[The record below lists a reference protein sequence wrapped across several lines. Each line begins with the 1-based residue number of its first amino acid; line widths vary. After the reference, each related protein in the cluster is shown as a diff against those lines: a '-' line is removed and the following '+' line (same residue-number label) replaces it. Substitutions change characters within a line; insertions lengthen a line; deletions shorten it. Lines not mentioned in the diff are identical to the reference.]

1 MEYERGAENLP
12 SNSNMSVGSPNTSA
26 THVAR
31 ADCPHLSEP
40 EWEALQRLSTVIG
53 EAAVATMLRTLSPT
67 EQHGVALG
75 FIVKEQRETAARTS
89 VSPSATPRVES
100 LKLHVSSYV
109 GREGEPLLRWLVEVD
124 TAITARR
131 IVDPLSKVAFAMSCL
146 GGRARS
152 WAYGRRLTDPTCFS
166 TYEEF
171 KEELKQAF
179 EPPQNEF
186 RSRAEFLDL
195 QQGKHDVHAYAQR
208 ARYLVS
214 NIVTN
219 PIDEATK
226 VVTFM
231 KGLRDGPVKTYLFR
245 EYPNTL
251 EAAIALAI
259 QEEFSLRQAKL
270 HVNAPRLMP
279 RPVAR
284 PTGGPEPMDLSSAT
298 AAGSQQR
305 RGSTNGPAGAGRPA
319 GDAIERVDIGH
330 AAMKIAVPSE
340 SQSHC
345 KKQDDKP
352 NLVILKVS
360 SKREKSLRAL
370 VDCGASNNFV
380 RLQSLPRLDFEEVET
395 PRSLLE
401 VRLATGVV
409 VRTEKRIVRVRFS
422 YQEKKFVDELI
433 VLELD
438 DKFDMVLGMPWLA
451 RHDPVIDWMKRTIV
465 RFGSSSSATESDG
478 PVGAA
483 HAPRGACG
491 PPLETARNAAVSG
504 HPKRTPTTARVV
516 GRRCEPNQ
524 QGLVQS
530 DSRVSRSVRSDAV
543 VSTGNVDTQLVERHS
558 AVRRRGKED
567 ASALGA
573 DAASSADGCK
583 RPAPEM
589 LASSRAAGLHDEAV
603 RDQAGLERVRPRVE
617 PAGEFKEQLSTAGPG
632 QEETRGAGL
641 RTRSE
646 RRKRQKLRK
655 SRSGTETLQA
665 VSAGQ
670 TQELETTVETL
681 SVLTRTS
688 IGLQYKKMRLNNPP
702 TLASELMSLPVT
714 SWKRFSRE
722 LHDGRIEQICI
733 LSDVERMTCEA
744 EELNQLISEGA
755 DALSAKSKKERF
767 DEQGWDSLK
776 ASPFYKVLREYKDVL
791 PDDIPAE
798 LPQDKGVQHEID
810 LVPGTKYCV
819 TRQWPLPREQVKAI
833 DDFFESRRNV
843 GQVRESKSPHSAPTF
858 CVKKPQGGW
867 RIVHAYNKLNDAT
880 VPAQTPIPRKD
891 VIIDS
896 MTSSTIFSTLDL
908 RDGFYQILMRESDI
922 PLTAVST
929 PSGMLWEWLVM
940 PQGLK
945 NAPATF
951 NRCVTHLLRSVR
963 DFAPSYFDDVFIHS
977 RAVNGKSDVEM
988 HTEHLR
994 KLLELMRKHKLYA
1007 NLKKCIFGATEIPVL
1022 GCLVGKNGVRPDP
1035 GKVRVIN
1042 EWPTPSNVKELRQ
1055 FLGLA
1060 TYLGKYVSNYAGK
1073 IRPLS
1078 QLLKKEA
1085 AWEWTADCQQ
1095 AFEAVKQGLTETPI
1109 LAVTDQDRPFH
1120 VVCDASDFAIGCALM
1135 QLDHEGRDR
1144 VVYYQSR
1151 QLKPAERNYPVHDK
1165 ERLAMKYALAKF
1177 RVYLLGS
1184 RPFVVYTDHASL
1196 RTAIKSPHIS
1206 QRMARWL
1213 SFFAEYN
1220 FQVKYK
1226 PGRLNVVADALSRR
1240 PDYAVQEA
1248 DANAVGVVRTTTP
1261 SSSLLDDVKA
1271 AYAHDADAKQLL
1283 EYFST
1288 PSDKSRQK
1296 LSKHLRVRVHR
1307 YRVHN
1312 GLLLY
1317 STVDDNAD
1325 RIVVPDEYHDAP
1337 TSGHPGREKT
1347 YLLLT
1352 RDFYWSHQYKWVRKY
1367 VTFVLAR
1374 YASV

>member
-1 MEYERGAENLP
+1 
-12 SNSNMSVGSPNTSA
+12 MSVGSPNTSA

-171 KEELKQAF
+171 KEELKLAF

-226 VVTFM
+226 VVTFT

-251 EAAIALAI
+251 EAAIALAM

-279 RPVAR
+279 RPVVR
-284 PTGGPEPMDLSSAT
+284 PSGGPEPMDLSSAT
-298 AAGSQQR
+298 AAGFQQR

-330 AAMKIAVPSE
+330 AAMKIAAPSE

-370 VDCGASNNFV
+370 VDC
-380 RLQSLPRLDFEEVET
+380 
-395 PRSLLE
+395 
-401 VRLATGVV
+401 
-409 VRTEKRIVRVRFS
+409 EK
-422 YQEKKFVDELI
+422 EFVDELI

-438 DKFDMVLGMPWLA
+438 DKFDMVLGMP
-451 RHDPVIDWMKRTIV
+451 
-465 RFGSSSSATESDG
+465 
-478 PVGAA
+478 
-483 HAPRGACG
+483 
-491 PPLETARNAAVSG
+491 
-504 HPKRTPTTARVV
+504 
-516 GRRCEPNQ
+516 
-524 QGLVQS
+524 
-530 DSRVSRSVRSDAV
+530 
-543 VSTGNVDTQLVERHS
+543 
-558 AVRRRGKED
+558 RRGKEG

-603 RDQAGLERVRPRVE
+603 HDQAGLERVRPRVK
-617 PAGEFKEQLSTAGPG
+617 PAGEYEEQLSMAGPG

-646 RRKRQKLRK
+646 RRKREKLRK

-665 VSAGQ
+665 VSTGH

-681 SVLTRTS
+681 RVLTRTS
-688 IGLQYKKMRLNNPP
+688 IGLQYKKMRLDNPP

-714 SWKRFSRE
+714 SWRRFARE

-744 EELNQLISEGA
+744 EELSQLISEGA

-776 ASPFYKVLREYKDVL
+776 ASSFYKVLREYKDVL

-819 TRQWPLPREQVKAI
+819 TLQWPLPREQVKAI
-833 DDFFESRRNV
+833 DDFFESRRKA
-843 GQVRESKSPHSAPTF
+843 GQYRH
-858 CVKKPQGGW
+858 
-867 RIVHAYNKLNDAT
+867 RRRY
-880 VPAQTPIPRKD
+880 
-891 VIIDS
+891 
-896 MTSSTIFSTLDL
+896 
-908 RDGFYQILMRESDI
+908 
-922 PLTAVST
+922 
-929 PSGMLWEWLVM
+929 
-940 PQGLK
+940 
-945 NAPATF
+945 
-951 NRCVTHLLRSVR
+951 
-963 DFAPSYFDDVFIHS
+963 
-977 RAVNGKSDVEM
+977 
-988 HTEHLR
+988 
-994 KLLELMRKHKLYA
+994 LEKM
-1007 NLKKCIFGATEIPVL
+1007 
-1022 GCLVGKNGVRPDP
+1022 
-1035 GKVRVIN
+1035 
-1042 EWPTPSNVKELRQ
+1042 
-1055 FLGLA
+1055 
-1060 TYLGKYVSNYAGK
+1060 
-1073 IRPLS
+1073 
-1078 QLLKKEA
+1078 
-1085 AWEWTADCQQ
+1085 
-1095 AFEAVKQGLTETPI
+1095 
-1109 LAVTDQDRPFH
+1109 
-1120 VVCDASDFAIGCALM
+1120 
-1135 QLDHEGRDR
+1135 
-1144 VVYYQSR
+1144 
-1151 QLKPAERNYPVHDK
+1151 
-1165 ERLAMKYALAKF
+1165 
-1177 RVYLLGS
+1177 
-1184 RPFVVYTDHASL
+1184 
-1196 RTAIKSPHIS
+1196 
-1206 QRMARWL
+1206 
-1213 SFFAEYN
+1213 
-1220 FQVKYK
+1220 
-1226 PGRLNVVADALSRR
+1226 
-1240 PDYAVQEA
+1240 
-1248 DANAVGVVRTTTP
+1248 
-1261 SSSLLDDVKA
+1261 
-1271 AYAHDADAKQLL
+1271 
-1283 EYFST
+1283 
-1288 PSDKSRQK
+1288 
-1296 LSKHLRVRVHR
+1296 
-1307 YRVHN
+1307 
-1312 GLLLY
+1312 
-1317 STVDDNAD
+1317 
-1325 RIVVPDEYHDAP
+1325 
-1337 TSGHPGREKT
+1337 
-1347 YLLLT
+1347 
-1352 RDFYWSHQYKWVRKY
+1352 
-1367 VTFVLAR
+1367 
-1374 YASV
+1374 

>member
-1 MEYERGAENLP
+1 MERSEFPHLNDSQFEPVRKMGGIFGRDVFRGLASVMPAEQVERVNAFDTYERELIAHVQGNLQASVAEPKPVQPKRLRLAVPAFEGKEGENLHFWIREVEIAMRAGLISDQGLRVAFAL
-12 SNSNMSVGSPNTSA
+12 SNLSGRAKNWAYTLETMSPGCFASWEQFPNTSA

-124 TAITARR
+124 TAIAARR

-171 KEELKQAF
+171 KEELKLAF

-231 KGLRDGPVKTYLFR
+231 KGLRDGPVRTYLFR

-251 EAAIALAI
+251 EAAIALAM

-270 HVNAPRLMP
+270 HVNAPRPMP
-279 RPVAR
+279 RPVVR
-284 PTGGPEPMDLSSAT
+284 PSGGPEPMDLSSAT

-319 GDAIERVDIGH
+319 GDAVERVDIGH
-330 AAMKIAVPSE
+330 AAMKIAAPSE

-352 NLVILKVS
+352 NLVILK
-360 SKREKSLRAL
+360 KE
-370 VDCGASNNFV
+370 
-380 RLQSLPRLDFEEVET
+380 
-395 PRSLLE
+395 
-401 VRLATGVV
+401 
-409 VRTEKRIVRVRFS
+409 
-422 YQEKKFVDELI
+422 FVDELI

-438 DKFDMVLGMPWLA
+438 DMVLGMPWLA
-451 RHDPVIDWMKRTIV
+451 RHDPVIDWTKRTIV

-491 PPLETARNAAVSG
+491 CLRSPQANAND
-504 HPKRTPTTARVV
+504 
-516 GRRCEPNQ
+516 CE
-524 QGLVQS
+524 
-530 DSRVSRSVRSDAV
+530 SRWKKM
-543 VSTGNVDTQLVERHS
+543 
-558 AVRRRGKED
+558 RRGKEG

-573 DAASSADGCK
+573 NAASSANGCK
-583 RPAPEM
+583 RPAPKM
-589 LASSRAAGLHDEAV
+589 LASSHAAGLHDEAV

-617 PAGEFKEQLSTAGPG
+617 PAGEYKEQLSTAGPG

-646 RRKRQKLRK
+646 RRKREKLRK

-688 IGLQYKKMRLNNPP
+688 IGLQYKKMRLDNPP

-714 SWKRFSRE
+714 SWKRFARE
-722 LHDGRIEQICI
+722 LHDGRIERICV
-733 LSDVERMTCEA
+733 LSDVERMTA
-744 EELNQLISEGA
+744 FA
-755 DALSAKSKKERF
+755 PSKKERF

-776 ASPFYKVLREYKDVL
+776 ASPFYKVLRDYKDIL

-819 TRQWPLPREQVKAI
+819 TRQWPLPR
-833 DDFFESRRNV
+833 
-843 GQVRESKSPHSAPTF
+843 QVRESKSPHSAPTF

-880 VPAQTPIPRKD
+880 VPAQPPIPRKD

-908 RDGFYQILMRESDI
+908 RDGFYQILMLESNI

-940 PQGLK
+940 SQGLK

-951 NRCVTHLLRSVR
+951 N
-963 DFAPSYFDDVFIHS
+963 S

-1022 GCLVGKNGVRPDP
+1022 GCLVGKNG
-1035 GKVRVIN
+1035 
-1042 EWPTPSNVKELRQ
+1042 ELRQ

-1060 TYLGKYVSNYAGK
+1060 TYLCKYVSNYAGK

-1085 AWEWTADCQQ
+1085 AWEWTAGCQQ
-1095 AFEAVKQGLTETPI
+1095 AFEAVKQGLTEAPI
-1109 LAVTDQDRPFH
+1109 LAVADQDRPFH
-1120 VVCDASDFAIGCALM
+1120 VLSMSTAGHPQTDGQTERVNRVLVDTMKSYAHSFRQWSDCLSMAEFAINNSVHVSTGHTPFYVNAMRHPRVPSVLGAVAPSAGPAANKE
-1135 QLDHEGRDR
+1135 HELNQGFSSDAMDFVQR
-1144 VVYYQSR
+1144 R
-1151 QLKPAERNYPVHDK
+1151 Q
-1165 ERLAMKYALAKF
+1165 
-1177 RVYLLGS
+1177 
-1184 RPFVVYTDHASL
+1184 
-1196 RTAIKSPHIS
+1196 
-1206 QRMARWL
+1206 
-1213 SFFAEYN
+1213 
-1220 FQVKYK
+1220 
-1226 PGRLNVVADALSRR
+1226 
-1240 PDYAVQEA
+1240 AVI
-1248 DANAVGVVRTTTP
+1248 R
-1261 SSSLLDDVKA
+1261 S
-1271 AYAHDADAKQLL
+1271 
-1283 EYFST
+1283 
-1288 PSDKSRQK
+1288 
-1296 LSKHLRVRVHR
+1296 
-1307 YRVHN
+1307 
-1312 GLLLY
+1312 
-1317 STVDDNAD
+1317 
-1325 RIVVPDEYHDAP
+1325 
-1337 TSGHPGREKT
+1337 
-1347 YLLLT
+1347 
-1352 RDFYWSHQYKWVRKY
+1352 
-1367 VTFVLAR
+1367 
-1374 YASV
+1374 

>member
-1 MEYERGAENLP
+1 
-12 SNSNMSVGSPNTSA
+12 
-26 THVAR
+26 
-31 ADCPHLSEP
+31 
-40 EWEALQRLSTVIG
+40 
-53 EAAVATMLRTLSPT
+53 
-67 EQHGVALG
+67 
-75 FIVKEQRETAARTS
+75 
-89 VSPSATPRVES
+89 
-100 LKLHVSSYV
+100 
-109 GREGEPLLRWLVEVD
+109 
-124 TAITARR
+124 
-131 IVDPLSKVAFAMSCL
+131 MSCL

-152 WAYGRRLTDPTCFS
+152 WVYGRRLTDPTCFS
-166 TYEEF
+166 TYEDF
-171 KEELKQAF
+171 KEELKLAF

-231 KGLRDGPVKTYLFR
+231 KCLRDGPVKTYLFR

-251 EAAIALAI
+251 EAAIALAM

-279 RPVAR
+279 RPVVR
-284 PTGGPEPMDLSSAT
+284 PSGGPEPMNLSSAT

-305 RGSTNGPAGAGRPA
+305 RGPTNGRAGSPAPA
-319 GDAIERVDIGH
+319 GDAVERVDIGH
-330 AAMKIAVPSE
+330 AALKITAPSE
-340 SQSHC
+340 SQFHC

-352 NLVILKVS
+352 NLVILK
-360 SKREKSLRAL
+360 
-370 VDCGASNNFV
+370 GI
-380 RLQSLPRLDFEEVET
+380 PRLDFEEVKT

-451 RHDPVIDWMKRTIV
+451 RHDPVIDWTKRTIM
-465 RFGSSSSATESDG
+465 RFGSSSSSSSVTESDG

-491 PPLETARNAAVSG
+491 PPPETARNAAVSD
-504 HPKRTPTTARVV
+504 HPKRTPTTARVF
-516 GRRCEPNQ
+516 GWKCEPNQ
-524 QGLVQS
+524 QGLIQS
-530 DSRVSRSVRSDAV
+530 DSRGSRSVRGDAV
-543 VSTGNVDTQLVERHS
+543 VSTDNVDTQFVERHS

-583 RPAPEM
+583 RPAPEI

-603 RDQAGLERVRPRVE
+603 RDQAGLERVRQRVK
-617 PAGEFKEQLSTAGPG
+617 PAGEYKEHLSTTGPG

-641 RTRSE
+641 RTISE
-646 RRKRQKLRK
+646 RRKRGKMRK

-670 TQELETTVETL
+670 THELETTVETL

-688 IGLQYKKMRLNNPP
+688 IRLQYKKMRLNNPP

-714 SWKRFSRE
+714 SWKRFARD

-733 LSDVERMTCEA
+733 LSDVERVACKA

-755 DALSAKSKKERF
+755 DALCAKSKKERF
-767 DEQGWDSLK
+767 DEQSWDSLK

-819 TRQWPLPREQVKAI
+819 TRQWPLPREQVMAI
-833 DDFFESRRNV
+833 NDFFESRRKA

-858 CVKKPQGGW
+858 RVKKPQDGW

-977 RAVNGKSDVEM
+977 RAVNGRSDVEM

-994 KLLELMRKHKLYA
+994 KLLELMRKHKLYV

-1060 TYLGKYVSNYAGK
+1060 TY
-1073 IRPLS
+1073 
-1078 QLLKKEA
+1078 
-1085 AWEWTADCQQ
+1085 T
-1095 AFEAVKQGLTETPI
+1095 
-1109 LAVTDQDRPFH
+1109 
-1120 VVCDASDFAIGCALM
+1120 
-1135 QLDHEGRDR
+1135 
-1144 VVYYQSR
+1144 
-1151 QLKPAERNYPVHDK
+1151 
-1165 ERLAMKYALAKF
+1165 
-1177 RVYLLGS
+1177 
-1184 RPFVVYTDHASL
+1184 
-1196 RTAIKSPHIS
+1196 
-1206 QRMARWL
+1206 
-1213 SFFAEYN
+1213 
-1220 FQVKYK
+1220 
-1226 PGRLNVVADALSRR
+1226 
-1240 PDYAVQEA
+1240 
-1248 DANAVGVVRTTTP
+1248 
-1261 SSSLLDDVKA
+1261 
-1271 AYAHDADAKQLL
+1271 
-1283 EYFST
+1283 
-1288 PSDKSRQK
+1288 
-1296 LSKHLRVRVHR
+1296 
-1307 YRVHN
+1307 
-1312 GLLLY
+1312 
-1317 STVDDNAD
+1317 
-1325 RIVVPDEYHDAP
+1325 
-1337 TSGHPGREKT
+1337 
-1347 YLLLT
+1347 
-1352 RDFYWSHQYKWVRKY
+1352 
-1367 VTFVLAR
+1367 
-1374 YASV
+1374 